1 MKMLFCDY
9 GLVLKQWLGDQRMND
24 QTSEY
29 ADREQL
35 KSLKTITT
43 AVYALQAAFF
53 LFGITALVA
62 IIINYVKKDDVYGTW
77 FESHFRW
84 QIRTFWFGLVWGCLG
99 VLTLL
104 LIIGYP
110 ILVADGVWI
119 IYRIVKGW
127 LYLIDDKPMYA
138 PPVQHVRST

>member
-1 MKMLFCDY
+1 MTDE
-9 GLVLKQWLGDQRMND
+9 
-24 QTSEY
+24 TSEHESQ
-29 ADREQL
+29 AQL

-43 AVYALQAAFF
+43 VVYALQAASF

-77 FESHFRW
+77 LESHFRW
-84 QIRTFWFGLVWGCLG
+84 QIRTFWFALIWGSLG

-104 LIIGYP
+104 IIIGYP
-110 ILVADGVWI
+110 ILVADGVWV

-127 LYLIDDKPMYA
+127 LYLIDGKKMYA
-138 PPVQHVRST
+138 TPANVSPA

>member
-1 MKMLFCDY
+1 MSEKPQV
-9 GLVLKQWLGDQRMND
+9 LVGEKQMTDE
-24 QTSEY
+24 TSEHESQ
-29 ADREQL
+29 AQL

-43 AVYALQAAFF
+43 VVYALQAASF

-84 QIRTFWFGLVWGCLG
+84 QIRTFWFALIWGSLG

-104 LIIGYP
+104 IIIGYP
-110 ILVADGVWI
+110 ILVADGVWV

-127 LYLIDDKPMYA
+127 LYLIDGKKMYA
-138 PPVQHVRST
+138 TPANVSPA